1 MVLEGQSSW
10 NREHRIDKRTDG
22 EEQGNKSEKR
32 GHKGRWLAVQRM
44 ERNGERRQEREERR
58 NDEKEGEGIREK
70 RNLSRQTNCKFFR
83 NDVM

>member
-10 NREHRIDKRTDG
+10 NREHRIDRRTDG

-32 GHKGRWLAVQRM
+32 GHKGRWLAVPRM

-58 NDEKEGEGIREK
+58 GEMMKRRERGSEKKEICRDK
-70 RNLSRQTNCKFFR
+70 QTANSSE
-83 NDVM
+83 MM